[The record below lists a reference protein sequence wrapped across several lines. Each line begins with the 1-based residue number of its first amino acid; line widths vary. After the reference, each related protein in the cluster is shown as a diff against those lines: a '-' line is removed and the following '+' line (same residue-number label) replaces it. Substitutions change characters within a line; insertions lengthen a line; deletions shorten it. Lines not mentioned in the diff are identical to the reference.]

1 MSKKAA
7 PARPGNHITGN
18 TETLVVRIP
27 KSLKGALRDEAASA
41 GVDVADLVREDL
53 ARGLK
58 RRGYVLMPETAE
70 ACGL

>member
-1 MSKKAA
+1 MPKKA
-7 PARPGNHITGN
+7 PARPGNHITSE

-27 KSLKGALRDEAASA
+27 KSLKGALRDEAAHK
-41 GVDVADLVREDL
+41 GVDVAELVREDL

-58 RRGYVLMPETAE
+58 RRGWSLAAATAE

>member
-1 MSKKAA
+1 MTKKA

-27 KSLKGALRDEAASA
+27 KAIKRALRDEASRA

-53 ARGLK
+53 ARGLT
-58 RRGYVLMPETAE
+58 RRGWELTPETAE